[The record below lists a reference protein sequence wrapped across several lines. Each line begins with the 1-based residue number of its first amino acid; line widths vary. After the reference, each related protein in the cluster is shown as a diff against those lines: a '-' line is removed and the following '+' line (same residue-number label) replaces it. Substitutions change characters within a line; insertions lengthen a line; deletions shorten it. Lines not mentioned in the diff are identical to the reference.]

1 VDVRPAL
8 PLDQELCLGLR
19 VWSLLFIKSSMWI
32 KAVFLYCIDRCLI
45 ARASPLPSTLRQD
58 TLYGFALFLLL
69 SRSGSGGCLAFIV
82 LKLQQIL
89 GVGGFVLRSLLVAN
103 GSTLA
108 TSSAAL

>member
-1 VDVRPAL
+1 
-8 PLDQELCLGLR
+8 
-19 VWSLLFIKSSMWI
+19 MWI
-32 KAVFLYCIDRCLI
+32 EAVFLYCIDRCLI